1 MRTEPAVW
9 RNWSG
14 RLQASPARVVVPSH
28 ADEVAMAV
36 KAAARDGLRVKPLG
50 AGHSFSEI
58 AVPDGVAL
66 RLDRMDRLVALDR
79 ASGLVTVQ
87 GGITLHAL
95 NPLLAGAGLALTNMG
110 DIDRQTI
117 AGATATGTHG
127 TGIRFGGISTQIR
140 AMELVLADGSRVRC
154 APDERPD
161 LFAAAR
167 VGLGALGVV
176 TEVTLQCEPRYVLRS
191 VVEPMPLE
199 QALDELPDRVERN
212 DHFEFFWF
220 PHSTTALTTT
230 NTRLPGDAPRRPVG
244 RLRDL
249 LENDLLTNR
258 VLELAMRLGTRVPAA
273 IPRITRAITAGVSE
287 SETVDYSYK
296 VFASRRETRFN
307 EGEFAIPRAAV
318 VDVLREIK
326 HWVDTHDERISFP
339 FEVRFVAEDD
349 IWLAPTYRRNSAYI
363 AFHQYHR
370 LPYQRFFDAMGQILA
385 DVGGRPHWGKMH
397 TLDAEALRPRYPR
410 FDDFVALRDRL
421 DPTGVFTNDYLDRVL
436 GPPTGA

>member
-1 MRTEPAVW
+1 MSAEPAVW

-14 RLQASPARVVVPSH
+14 RLQASPTRVVVPTN

-36 KAAARDGLRVKPLG
+36 KAAARDGLRVKPVG
-50 AGHSFSEI
+50 SGHSFSEI

-79 ASGLVTVQ
+79 DSGQVTVQ
-87 GGITLHAL
+87 GGITLHKL
-95 NPLLAGAGLALTNMG
+95 NPLLAAAGLALTNMG

-176 TEVTLQCEPRYVLRS
+176 TEVTLQCEPLYVLRS
-191 VVEPMPLE
+191 VAEPMPLE
-199 QALDELPDRVERN
+199 QALDELHSRVDHN

-230 NTRLPGDAPRRPVG
+230 NTRLPCDTPRRPIG

-249 LENDLLTNR
+249 VENELLTNR
-258 VLELAMRLGTRVPAA
+258 VLELAMRVGTRVPAA
-273 IPRITRAITAGVSE
+273 IPAITRAITAGVSA
-287 SETVDYSYK
+287 SETVDYSYT
-296 VFASRRETRFN
+296 VFASQRDTRFN

-326 HWVDTHDERISFP
+326 RWVDSHDERVSFP
-339 FEVRFVAEDD
+339 LEVRFVAQDD
-349 IWLAPTYRRNSAYI
+349 IWLAPTYRRDSAYI

-370 LPYQRFFDAMGQILA
+370 LPYRRFFDAMGKILA

-397 TLDAEALRPRYPR
+397 TLDAEALRPRYAR
-410 FDDFVALRDRL
+410 FDDFVALRDQL

-436 GPPTGA
+436 GPRP

>member
-1 MRTEPAVW
+1 
-9 RNWSG
+9 
-14 RLQASPARVVVPSH
+14 PARVVTPTN

-36 KAAARDGLRVKPLG
+36 KSAARDGLRVKPVG

-58 AVPDGVAL
+58 AVPDGVQL
-66 RLDRMDRLVALDR
+66 RLDRMDRLVTMDR
-79 ASGLVTVQ
+79 DSGQVTVQ
-87 GGITLHAL
+87 GGITLHEL

-117 AGATATGTHG
+117 AGATSTGTHG
-127 TGIRFGGISTQIR
+127 TGARFGGISTQIR

-176 TEVTLQCEPRYVLRS
+176 TELTLQCEPLYVLRS
-191 VVEPMPLE
+191 VTEPMPLE
-199 QALDELPDRVERN
+199 QALDELQPRVEHN

-220 PHSTTALTTT
+220 PHTTTALTTT
-230 NTRLPGDAPRRPVG
+230 NTRLPGDTPRRPVS
-244 RLRDL
+244 RLRNL
-249 LENDLLTNR
+249 LENDLLTNKGF
-258 VLELAMRLGTRVPAA
+258 ELAMRVGTRVPAA
-273 IPRITRAITAGVSE
+273 IPRLTRAISSGVSAG
-287 SETVDYSYK
+287 ETVDHSYK
-296 VFASRRETRFN
+296 VLASRRDTRFN
-307 EGEFAIPRAAV
+307 EGEFAIPRAAT

-326 HWVDTHDERISFP
+326 QWVETHDERISFP
-339 FEVRFVAEDD
+339 LEVRFVAEDD
-349 IWLAPTYRRNSAYI
+349 IWLAPTYRRDTAYI

-370 LPYQRFFDAMGQILA
+370 LPYRRFFDAMGTILA

-410 FDDFVALRDRL
+410 FDEFVALRDQL
-421 DPTGVFTNDYLDRVL
+421 DPTGVFTNGYLDRVL
-436 GPPTGA
+436 GPVPSGERQ